1 MLPLGY
7 LETTEI
13 QVIMS
18 LLKIIDN
25 PVDDI
30 ALVTVLRSMIGG
42 FTDNELI
49 EIRLMNSNKSFY
61 SSMCEYKNK
70 EDRDEKLKDK
80 IEEFLNKIE
89 EFRRARRIYA
99 T

>member
-70 EDRDEKLKDK
+70 ENRDEKLKDK
-80 IEEFLNKIE
+80 IEEFLSKIE
-89 EFRRARRIYA
+89 GFRKARRIHA